1 MAPAQTA
8 KGIEMLSYLMEMLHD
23 RLDKRRRYQQAL
35 AEFSDAKY
43 VHELVRDLG
52 VDLAEAREYA
62 RRRIYEDRGY

>member
-1 MAPAQTA
+1 
-8 KGIEMLSYLMEMLHD
+8 MLHLMTMLRD
-23 RLDKRRRYQQAL
+23 RMDKRRRYHQAL

-62 RRRIYEDRGY
+62 RRKIYEGGASD